1 LFIALGGN
9 ECLYNDTVEVN
20 AQSYIAG
27 VFEFL

>member
-20 AQSYIAG
+20 GQSYIAG
-27 VFEFL
+27 VFGFL